1 MKWVL
6 LILHRHKQE
15 MISVS
20 MQTAYLLHLLHL
32 RYFVLISV
40 PLHSRSVQSFFPYK
54 YGYLL
59 KITVYSIKDLLSN
72 PKAVFTIISTFS
84 LKRIFLNYIYFPNIH
99 QSTMLFPYLY
109 IATIKNGKCPI
120 TCSIN
125 GTSPIICFLIF

>member
-1 MKWVL
+1 MGSINPPL
-6 LILHRHKQE
+6 A
-15 MISVS
+15 
-20 MQTAYLLHLLHL
+20 QTRNDLCVNADSLSPSLVASALFCTHICATSQP
-32 RYFVLISV
+32 F
-40 PLHSRSVQSFFPYK
+40 RSEFFPYK

-59 KITVYSIKDLLSN
+59 KITVYSIKDLLST